1 MFERYTEQGR
11 RSIFFARF
19 EASQLGLQEITTDCL
34 LLGVLREDNDI
45 AVRWLAMATLE
56 ACEAI
61 ARKAALTGKR
71 LATNVDMPISNG
83 GKRVLAN
90 AAGEADLAANSHIGT
105 EHLFLG
111 MLREAKSFAAQRLKE
126 RGITIEEVRA
136 ALVQDPG
143 SAVKT
148 SVRGEIRSA
157 RGQQVILELE
167 DGSEVAAINWTGRV
181 PSAGES
187 IRLAVVVNGSSVFRV
202 LDVQWRVR
210 NMDDAA
216 LPGVPFLSQITSVL
230 LTVRPEPV

>member
-1 MFERYTEQGR
+1 MFERYTEPAR

-45 AVRWLAMATLE
+45 AERW
-56 ACEAI
+56 
-61 ARKAALTGKR
+61 

-90 AAGEADLAANSHIGT
+90 AAEEAELAANSHIDT

-111 MLREAKSFAAQRLKE
+111 MLREVKSFAAQRLKE

-136 ALVQDPG
+136 ELVQGPG
-143 SAVKT
+143 SAAKT
-148 SVRGEIRSA
+148 PVRGGIRSA

-167 DGSEVAAINWTGRV
+167 DGSEVAFIGWTGRV
-181 PSAGES
+181 PSVGES